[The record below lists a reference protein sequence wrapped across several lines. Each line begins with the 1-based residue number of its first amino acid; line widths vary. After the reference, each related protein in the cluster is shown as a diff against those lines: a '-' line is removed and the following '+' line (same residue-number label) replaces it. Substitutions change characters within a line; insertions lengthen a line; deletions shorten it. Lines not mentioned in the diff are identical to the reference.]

1 MPGRSPTILQI
12 RVRTE
17 LAFLLALE
25 QALWVELA
33 CVDLSRALGRSAQ
46 GEGEQW
52 DEWRKGA
59 VGGGQRRTG
68 GGAAAAGPSGGGGA
82 AAADPLAA
90 FALDYPEELLMLLPP
105 KPAQGWPCTMP
116 AAPAGAEW
124 LRRAT
129 SLRRAQRL
137 SFVLPTLVADLD
149 RQALLQVSSTR
160 ERLQKCVLHLSGMR
174 RRLAA
179 LAALAGPARAR
190 GHSDDA

>member
-1 MPGRSPTILQI
+1 MTP
-12 RVRTE
+12 RVR
-17 LAFLLALE
+17 LPASAFAHSPPFLLALE
-25 QALWVELA
+25 QAIWSELVM
-33 CVDLSRALGRSAQ
+33 CMHLTQRLTTHGVSETQPPPSSTRAAGSSE
-46 GEGEQW
+46 GEGEG
-52 DEWRKGA
+52 EGE
-59 VGGGQRRTG
+59 GGGVSLPEQL
-68 GGAAAAGPSGGGGA
+68 
-82 AAADPLAA
+82 LA
-90 FALDYPEELLMLLPP
+90 LLPP
-105 KPAQGWPCTMP
+105 PPRQGWPACMP
-116 AAPAGAEW
+116 DAPSSAEW
-124 LRRAT
+124 LRRWGYP

>member
-1 MPGRSPTILQI
+1 MRTQNSP
-12 RVRTE
+12 
-17 LAFLLALE
+17 FLLALE
-25 QALWVELA
+25 QALWVELVA
-33 CVDLSRALGRSAQ
+33 CVDLSRALRRSAQ

-59 VGGGQRRTG
+59 VGGGGNAATG

-82 AAADPLAA
+82 AAAESDPLAA

-124 LRRAT
+124 LRRWGYP

-160 ERLQKCVLHLSGMR
+160 ERCRS
-174 RRLAA
+174 ACCTC
-179 LAALAGPARAR
+179 R
-190 GHSDDA
+190 G

>member
-1 MPGRSPTILQI
+1 MRTQNSP
-12 RVRTE
+12 
-17 LAFLLALE
+17 FLLALE
-25 QALWVELA
+25 QALWVELVA

-46 GEGEQW
+46 GEGEQ

-59 VGGGQRRTG
+59 VGGGANAGTG

-105 KPAQGWPCTMP
+105 KPAQGHARCPP
-116 AAPAGAEW
+116 RPPAEW
-124 LRRAT
+124 LRRWGYP

>member
-1 MPGRSPTILQI
+1 MFREEHAAPPPPRSL
-12 RVRTE
+12 VG
-17 LAFLLALE
+17 ALALLE
-25 QALWVELA
+25 AIE
-33 CVDLSRALGRSAQ
+33 
-46 GEGEQW
+46 
-52 DEWRKGA
+52 
-59 VGGGQRRTG
+59 
-68 GGAAAAGPSGGGGA
+68 
-82 AAADPLAA
+82 
-90 FALDYPEELLMLLPP
+90 
-105 KPAQGWPCTMP
+105 
-116 AAPAGAEW
+116 GAEW
-124 LRRAT
+124 LRRWGYP

>member
-1 MPGRSPTILQI
+1 MSSSSFQ
-12 RVRTE
+12 
-17 LAFLLALE
+17 
-25 QALWVELA
+25 
-33 CVDLSRALGRSAQ
+33 
-46 GEGEQW
+46 
-52 DEWRKGA
+52 
-59 VGGGQRRTG
+59 
-68 GGAAAAGPSGGGGA
+68 
-82 AAADPLAA
+82 
-90 FALDYPEELLMLLPP
+90 ELLMLLPP

-124 LRRAT
+124 LRRWGYP